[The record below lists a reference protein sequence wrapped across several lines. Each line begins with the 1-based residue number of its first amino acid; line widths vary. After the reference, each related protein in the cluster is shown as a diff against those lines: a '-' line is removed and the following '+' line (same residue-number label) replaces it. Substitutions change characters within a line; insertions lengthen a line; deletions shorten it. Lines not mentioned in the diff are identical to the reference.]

1 MPESESTNALRL
13 RRALP
18 ALTEQQI
25 VTESKKLFPITS
37 RTLIQHLRSE
47 DPARREVSLARFC
60 TLYYPAIYGFARL
73 RGLDVEDAKD
83 RTQDFFVEV
92 VRDGLLA
99 KFDPG
104 HGTRLSSWLMTCFKN
119 LDLNHRA
126 QRSTAKRG
134 GGREHVSYDGDFAEQ
149 AFQMALTANLPEA
162 SSTDLML
169 ALGFWQQTTELIHKR
184 HAGRPDE
191 ALVKQILPYVLEE
204 RWPAPPAPSQTEVAA
219 QHGTTAVRLKAFF
232 NRTLVPKAERYFEQI
247 AREANPGI
255 NNEEVRELWALL
267 RAHHGR

>member
-1 MPESESTNALRL
+1 
-13 RRALP
+13 
-18 ALTEQQI
+18 
-25 VTESKKLFPITS
+25 
-37 RTLIQHLRSE
+37 
-47 DPARREVSLARFC
+47 
-60 TLYYPAIYGFARL
+60 
-73 RGLDVEDAKD
+73 
-83 RTQDFFVEV
+83 
-92 VRDGLLA
+92 
-99 KFDPG
+99 
-104 HGTRLSSWLMTCFKN
+104 MTCFKN

-204 RWPAPPAPSQTEVAA
+204 RWPQPPAPSQTEVAA

-255 NNEEVRELWALL
+255 SNEEVRELWALL